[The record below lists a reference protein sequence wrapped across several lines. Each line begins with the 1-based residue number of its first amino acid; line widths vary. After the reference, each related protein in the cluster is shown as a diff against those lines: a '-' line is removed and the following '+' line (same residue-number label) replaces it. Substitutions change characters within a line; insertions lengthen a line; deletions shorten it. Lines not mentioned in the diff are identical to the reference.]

1 MRIFFPDLGVCD
13 LRMLFFDWVLKA
25 IVIAILGLLE
35 LLGWK
40 RAGRWLDRLMEEVEK
55 DEKPVV

>member
-1 MRIFFPDLGVCD
+1 
-13 LRMLFFDWVLKA
+13 MLFFDWVLKA